1 MVMNYERDDAQSYS
15 NIFEKLLVF
24 IVSELGYIL
33 TKLRVYDPEWR
44 EYDAP
49 MVDWRKLLVVLSGT
63 AVSSAFIGSL
73 ILAAFLYIAG
83 IVHLFPLIVYVVS
96 VSFTWFVAIGY
107 EIQSLILSAIPVICW
122 YSSKFVFTI
131 YNEIEDVL

>member
-1 MVMNYERDDAQSYS
+1 MIANYERDDAQSYS

-24 IVSELGYIL
+24 VVSELGYIL

-49 MVDWRKLLVVLSGT
+49 MVDWRKLFVVLSGI
-63 AVSSAFIGSL
+63 AVSSAFISSL

-83 IVHLFPLIVYVVS
+83 IVHLFPLISYVVS
-96 VSFTWFVAIGY
+96 VSFTWFVVVGY
-107 EIQSLILSAIPVICW
+107 EVQSVILATIPVIFW
-122 YSSKFVFTI
+122 YASKLVLSI
-131 YNEIEDVL
+131 YNEIKDVL